1 MTQAPKAT
9 VIVSIYRDIE
19 ALEVILYAL
28 ERQSR
33 RDFSILVS
41 EDGEAPEVAA
51 YLAQRKNLLPLLH
64 LTQADV
70 GFRKNR
76 ALNRAILA
84 APAQTLIFIDGDCV
98 PHPRFVEAH
107 LRYAGKGRVCCGRRI
122 ELGPKI
128 STKLR
133 KNPELLSHLASP
145 LSYLMQ
151 AKSLHKDGIKNYEL
165 GFHLGW
171 LQPWLQH
178 RSIPIVGCNFSAH
191 RDDLTAINGFN
202 EAYESPG
209 IGEDTDI
216 EWRLRQSGAV
226 LHDIRVT
233 ALQYHLHHPRG
244 YQVSEHNRS
253 LLAQTR
259 QAKSPYCK
267 LGLDAHRSQGMVS

>member
-1 MTQAPKAT
+1 VTTALQAT

-28 ERQSR
+28 EQQSCKE
-33 RDFSILVS
+33 FSVLIS

-51 YLAQRKNLLPLLH
+51 YLAERHTDLPLQH
-64 LTQADV
+64 LTQTDT

-84 APAQTLIFIDGDCV
+84 APAETIIFIDGDCV

-107 LRYAGKGRVCCGRRI
+107 LRYAAKGHVGCGRRI
-122 ELGPKI
+122 ELGPQI

-133 KNPELLSHLASP
+133 HQPSHLSHLTSP

-151 AKSLHKDGIKNYEL
+151 AKQMHSDGIKNYEL
-165 GFHLGW
+165 GLHLGW
-171 LQPWLQH
+171 IQPLLQC
-178 RSIPIVGCNFSAH
+178 RSIPIVGCNFSVN
-191 RDDLTAINGFN
+191 RDDLIAINGFN

-209 IGEDTDI
+209 IGEDSDI
-216 EWRLRQSGAV
+216 EWRLRQYGV
-226 LHDIRVT
+226 QLHDIRVT
-233 ALQYHLHHPRG
+233 AIQYHLHHPRG
-244 YQVSEHNRS
+244 YQVSDRNRE

-259 QAKSPYCK
+259 AAESPYCRP
-267 LGLDAHRSQGMVS
+267 GLDTHLNDSTVN